1 MKKTLDT
8 YGIVMADVLLKNNLD
23 TKLFS
28 AF

>member
-1 MKKTLDT
+1 MEKTLDT
-8 YGIVMADVLLKNNLD
+8 YAIVMADVLLKNNLD